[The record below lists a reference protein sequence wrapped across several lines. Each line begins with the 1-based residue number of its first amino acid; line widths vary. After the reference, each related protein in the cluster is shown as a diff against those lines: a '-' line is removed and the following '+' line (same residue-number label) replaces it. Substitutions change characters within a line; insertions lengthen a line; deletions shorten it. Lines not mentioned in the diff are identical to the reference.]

1 MAFLLLSDGET
12 TLGVPVWIQP
22 APPHPLH
29 PLCGQGWGGGMGGN
43 GGVWSPHRR
52 ETSPAKVASASSL
65 KSKRQPRPHGK
76 MGDEVNYTHTHRN
89 HTHTF
94 SRNTHTNRK
103 TLKHTNT
110 HTQTIKQRNT
120 HSRRSQSARWHGVRS
135 QTCGGEGEPSVR
147 ETFDSNAVWRKKY
160 TQQKVSAPAA
170 RGTEGKTFRFIT
182 KILWKAA
189 VTEGREIIP
198 NGGVCVDSSAY
209 TRKAPSDPTP
219 FRLSDRTNTSPNAS
233 FNYSHV
239 F

>member
-1 MAFLLLSDGET
+1 MNSAR
-12 TLGVPVWIQP
+12 P
-22 APPHPLH
+22 PPHPLP

-120 HSRRSQSARWHGVRS
+120 HSKNPKASAMCARRSQSARWHGVRS

-147 ETFDSNAVWRKKY
+147 ETFNSNAV
-160 TQQKVSAPAA
+160 
-170 RGTEGKTFRFIT
+170 
-182 KILWKAA
+182 
-189 VTEGREIIP
+189 
-198 NGGVCVDSSAY
+198 
-209 TRKAPSDPTP
+209 
-219 FRLSDRTNTSPNAS
+219 
-233 FNYSHV
+233 
-239 F
+239 